1 MNPAQ
6 SNNANMRSSFLKE
19 MGITEWV
26 DRSSLADLAA
36 VPLNSPVVPQ
46 GTLPAPPEPTEP
58 TASAAESA
66 ADAADAAEIS
76 GRWIFIG
83 TKPQGD
89 ALSLF
94 QNIIRVLGLPN
105 GAWVWQEQ
113 KSNIDAL
120 IESSTVPLVAIAFGA
135 ASAQRLTGERAPL
148 TELRGAIHSL
158 MHGETEVP
166 LIATLELAQVLARP
180 QEKALLWEDLLLAR
194 SVLQSL

>member
-1 MNPAQ
+1 MNTIPPNG
-6 SNNANMRSSFLKE
+6 SSMRSSFLKE

-26 DRSSLADLAA
+26 DQS
-36 VPLNSPVVPQ
+36 SPVRPLHTSAAPQ
-46 GTLPAPPEPTEP
+46 GNPTVPPEP
-58 TASAAESA
+58 TASASEHA
-66 ADAADAAEIS
+66 AQIS

-94 QNIIRVLGLPN
+94 QNIVRALGLPN
-105 GAWVWQEQ
+105 GAWVWQDQ
-113 KSNIDAL
+113 KANIDAL
-120 IESSTVPLVAIAFGA
+120 IEASTVPLVAIAFGA

-158 MHGETEVP
+158 MHGEAEVP

>member
-1 MNPAQ
+1 MNSAP
-6 SNNANMRSSFLKE
+6 SNNASMRSSFLKE

-26 DRSSLADLAA
+26 DRSSLSA
-36 VPLNSPVVPQ
+36 PLNTPAAPQSNIQVSP
-46 GTLPAPPEPTEP
+46 
-58 TASAAESA
+58 ESTTNPSERL
-66 ADAADAAEIS
+66 AEIG

-89 ALSLF
+89 ALTLF
-94 QNIIRVLGLPN
+94 QNIVRVLGLPN
-105 GAWVWQEQ
+105 GAWVWQDQ
-113 KSNIDAL
+113 KANIDAL

-135 ASAQRLTGERAPL
+135 ASAQRLTGENAPL

-158 MHGETEVP
+158 MHGEAEVP

>member
-1 MNPAQ
+1 MNAIH
-6 SNNANMRSSFLKE
+6 SNNSSMRSSFLKE

-26 DRSSLADLAA
+26 DRSIPLA
-36 VPLNSPVVPQ
+36 PLNASATPQ
-46 GTLPAPPEPTEP
+46 GNPPPSPESTANTTEHA
-58 TASAAESA
+58 TQ
-66 ADAADAAEIS
+66 IS

-89 ALSLF
+89 ALTLF
-94 QNIIRVLGLPN
+94 QNMVRALGLPN
-105 GAWVWQEQ
+105 GGWVWQDQ
-113 KSNIDAL
+113 KANINAL
-120 IESSTVPLVAIAFGA
+120 IEASTVPLVAIAFGA
-135 ASAQRLTGERAPL
+135 ASAQRLTGEHAPL

>member
-1 MNPAQ
+1 MNSAPY
-6 SNNANMRSSFLKE
+6 NNASMRSSFLKE

-26 DRSSLADLAA
+26 DRSSLIA
-36 VPLNSPVVPQ
+36 PLN
-46 GTLPAPPEPTEP
+46 TP
-58 TASAAESA
+58 TAPQSNIQASPESTTNPSERV
-66 ADAADAAEIS
+66 AEIS

-89 ALSLF
+89 ALTLF
-94 QNIIRVLGLPN
+94 QNIVRVLGLPN
-105 GAWVWQEQ
+105 GAWAWQDQ
-113 KSNIDAL
+113 KANIDAL

-135 ASAQRLTGERAPL
+135 ASAQRLTGENAPL

-158 MHGETEVP
+158 MHGEAEVP

>member
-1 MNPAQ
+1 M
-6 SNNANMRSSFLKE
+6 SNIHINDSSMRSSFLKE

-26 DRSSLADLAA
+26 DRSSLSA
-36 VPLNSPVVPQ
+36 PLNTPAAPQ
-46 GTLPAPPEPTEP
+46 SNANVPEPT
-58 TASAAESA
+58 ANSSAHET
-66 ADAADAAEIS
+66 EIS

-89 ALSLF
+89 ALTLF
-94 QNIIRVLGLPN
+94 QNIVRVLGLPN
-105 GAWVWQEQ
+105 GAWVWQDQ
-113 KSNIDAL
+113 KTNIDAL

-135 ASAQRLTGERAPL
+135 ASAQRLTGENAPL

-158 MHGETEVP
+158 MHGEAEVP

>member
-1 MNPAQ
+1 MNTILP
-6 SNNANMRSSFLKE
+6 NNSSMRSSFLKE

-26 DRSSLADLAA
+26 DRSSNVASLSSSA
-36 VPLNSPVVPQ
+36 VPQ
-46 GTLPAPPEPTEP
+46 GNPLASSEP
-58 TASAAESA
+58 TANASEHAT
-66 ADAADAAEIS
+66 EIS

-89 ALSLF
+89 ALTLF
-94 QNIIRVLGLPN
+94 QNILRVLGLPS
-105 GAWVWQEQ
+105 GAWVWQDQ
-113 KSNIDAL
+113 KANIDAL

-135 ASAQRLTGERAPL
+135 ASAQRLTGEHAPL

-180 QEKALLWEDLLLAR
+180 QEKALRWEELLLAR

>member
-1 MNPAQ
+1 MNSIP
-6 SNNANMRSSFLKE
+6 SNGSSMRSSFLKE

-26 DRSSLADLAA
+26 DRSSGVASLSASAEPQGNPS
-36 VPLNSPVVPQ
+36 VPL
-46 GTLPAPPEPTEP
+46 EP
-58 TASAAESA
+58 TAKTSVH
-66 ADAADAAEIS
+66 AAEIS

-89 ALSLF
+89 ALTLF
-94 QNIIRVLGLPN
+94 QNIVRALGLSN
-105 GAWVWQEQ
+105 SAWVWQDQ
-113 KSNIDAL
+113 KANIDAL
-120 IESSTVPLVAIAFGA
+120 IESSTVPMVAIAFGA
-135 ASAQRLTGERAPL
+135 ASAQRLTGENAPL

-158 MHGETEVP
+158 MHGEADVP

>member
-1 MNPAQ
+1 MNPTQ

-26 DRSSLADLAA
+26 DRSSSVAP
-36 VPLNSPVVPQ
+36 VNSPVVAQGNPQ
-46 GTLPAPPEPTEP
+46 ASIEPTVNGSER
-58 TASAAESA
+58 AV
-66 ADAADAAEIS
+66 EIS

-89 ALSLF
+89 ALILF
-94 QNIIRVLGLPN
+94 QNIVRVLGLPN
-105 GAWVWQEQ
+105 GAWVWQDQ
-113 KSNIDAL
+113 KANIDAL

-135 ASAQRLTGERAPL
+135 ASAQRLTGENAPL

-158 MHGETEVP
+158 MHGEAEVP

-180 QEKALLWEDLLLAR
+180 QEKSLLWEDLLLAR

>member
-1 MNPAQ
+1 MNPTQ
-6 SNNANMRSSFLKE
+6 PNNANMRSSFLKE

-26 DRSSLADLAA
+26 DRSISIASLNAPAA
-36 VPLNSPVVPQ
+36 HQAIPQ
-46 GTLPAPPEPTEP
+46 ASTV
-58 TASAAESA
+58 TANASEH
-66 ADAADAAEIS
+66 AAEIS

-89 ALSLF
+89 ALTLF
-94 QNIIRVLGLPN
+94 QNIVRVLGLPN
-105 GAWVWQEQ
+105 GAWVWQDQ
-113 KSNIDAL
+113 KANIDAL

-158 MHGETEVP
+158 MHGEADVP

-180 QEKALLWEDLLLAR
+180 QEKSLLWEDLLLAR

>member
-1 MNPAQ
+1 M
-6 SNNANMRSSFLKE
+6 SNIHTNDSSMRSSFLKE

-26 DRSSLADLAA
+26 DRSSLSA
-36 VPLNSPVVPQ
+36 PLNTPAAPQ
-46 GTLPAPPEPTEP
+46 SSASAPEPSTNTSEH
-58 TASAAESA
+58 
-66 ADAADAAEIS
+66 AAEIS

-89 ALSLF
+89 ALTLF
-94 QNIIRVLGLPN
+94 QNIVRVLGLPN
-105 GAWVWQEQ
+105 GAWAWQDQ
-113 KSNIDAL
+113 KANIDAL

-135 ASAQRLTGERAPL
+135 ASAQRLTGEHAPL
-148 TELRGAIHSL
+148 NELRGAIHSL
-158 MHGETEVP
+158 MHGEAEVP

>member
-1 MNPAQ
+1 MNATH

-26 DRSSLADLAA
+26 DRSSPE
-36 VPLNSPVVPQ
+36 VPLHASAEPQ
-46 GTLPAPPEPTEP
+46 GNPQASAGP
-58 TASAAESA
+58 TAHAPEHTAEVN
-66 ADAADAAEIS
+66 

-83 TKPQGD
+83 SKPQGD
-89 ALSLF
+89 ALNLF
-94 QNIIRVLGLPN
+94 QNIVRVLGLPN
-105 GAWVWQEQ
+105 GAWVWQDQ
-113 KSNIDAL
+113 KANIDAL

-135 ASAQRLTGERAPL
+135 ASAQRLTGEHAPL
-148 TELRGAIHSL
+148 NELRGAIHSL
-158 MHGETEVP
+158 MHGEAEVP

>member
-1 MNPAQ
+1 MNPTH
-6 SNNANMRSSFLKE
+6 SNNANMRSAFLKE

-26 DRSSLADLAA
+26 DRSSPATAS
-36 VPLNSPVVPQ
+36 LNSSAAPQSSTPTSPV
-46 GTLPAPPEPTEP
+46 P
-58 TASAAESA
+58 TAITAEHVT
-66 ADAADAAEIS
+66 EIS

-89 ALSLF
+89 ALTLF
-94 QNIIRVLGLPN
+94 QNIVRVLGLPQ
-105 GAWVWQEQ
+105 GAWVWQDQ
-113 KSNIDAL
+113 KANIDAL
-120 IESSTVPLVAIAFGA
+120 IGSATVPQVAIAFGA
-135 ASAQRLTGERAPL
+135 ASAQRLTGENAPL

-158 MHGETEVP
+158 MHGEAEVP

>member
-1 MNPAQ
+1 MSIIHTND
-6 SNNANMRSSFLKE
+6 SSMRSSFLKE

-26 DRSSLADLAA
+26 DRSSPSASLNTTA
-36 VPLNSPVVPQ
+36 VPQSNAQVS
-46 GTLPAPPEPTEP
+46 PEPVTN
-58 TASAAESA
+58 ASERV
-66 ADAADAAEIS
+66 AEIS

-89 ALSLF
+89 ALTLF
-94 QNIIRVLGLPN
+94 QNIVRVLGLPN
-105 GAWVWQEQ
+105 GAWVWQDQ
-113 KSNIDAL
+113 KASIDAL
-120 IESSTVPLVAIAFGA
+120 IESSTVPMVAIAFGA
-135 ASAQRLTGERAPL
+135 ASAQRLTGENSPL

-158 MHGETEVP
+158 MHGEAEVP

>member
-1 MNPAQ
+1 
-6 SNNANMRSSFLKE
+6 

-26 DRSSLADLAA
+26 DRSTLSASLSTPA
-36 VPLNSPVVPQ
+36 VPQSNTQ
-46 GTLPAPPEPTEP
+46 APPEPTANPSERG
-58 TASAAESA
+58 
-66 ADAADAAEIS
+66 AEIS

-89 ALSLF
+89 ALTLF
-94 QNIIRVLGLPN
+94 QNIVRVLGLPN
-105 GAWVWQEQ
+105 DAWVWQDQ
-113 KSNIDAL
+113 KASIDAL

-135 ASAQRLTGERAPL
+135 ASAQRLTGENAPL
-148 TELRGAIHSL
+148 SELRGAIHSL

-194 SVLQSL
+194 SVLHSL

>member
-6 SNNANMRSSFLKE
+6 SNNASIRSSFLKE

-26 DRSSLADLAA
+26 DRSSS
-36 VPLNSPVVPQ
+36 VTHLNSSVAPQSNAQASSEPVANPSERV
-46 GTLPAPPEPTEP
+46 
-58 TASAAESA
+58 
-66 ADAADAAEIS
+66 AEIS

-89 ALSLF
+89 ALILF
-94 QNIIRVLGLPN
+94 QNIVRALGLSN
-105 GAWVWQEQ
+105 GAWVWQDQ
-113 KSNIDAL
+113 KANIDAL

-158 MHGETEVP
+158 MHGEAEVP

-180 QEKALLWEDLLLAR
+180 QEKSLLWEDLLLAR

>member
-1 MNPAQ
+1 MNVIHP
-6 SNNANMRSSFLKE
+6 NNSNMRSSFLKE

-26 DRSSLADLAA
+26 DRSSSVAS
-36 VPLNSPVVPQ
+36 VN
-46 GTLPAPPEPTEP
+46 
-58 TASAAESA
+58 ASAESQGNPPA
-66 ADAADAAEIS
+66 SPELTANASERVADIS

-89 ALSLF
+89 ALTLF
-94 QNIIRVLGLPN
+94 QNIVRALGLPN
-105 GAWVWQEQ
+105 GAWVWQDQ
-113 KSNIDAL
+113 KANIDAL

-135 ASAQRLTGERAPL
+135 ASAQRLTGEHAPL

-158 MHGETEVP
+158 MHGEADVP

>member
-1 MNPAQ
+1 MNTIPHNG
-6 SNNANMRSSFLKE
+6 SSMRSSFLKE

-26 DRSSLADLAA
+26 DRLSNTASLNAS
-36 VPLNSPVVPQ
+36 VPPQ
-46 GTLPAPPEPTEP
+46 ANPPASPEPTAN
-58 TASAAESA
+58 ASEH
-66 ADAADAAEIS
+66 AAEIS

-89 ALSLF
+89 ALTLF
-94 QNIIRVLGLPN
+94 QNIVRALGLPSS
-105 GAWVWQEQ
+105 AWVWQDQ
-113 KSNIDAL
+113 KANIDAL

-135 ASAQRLTGERAPL
+135 ASAQRLTGEHAPL
-148 TELRGAIHSL
+148 AELRGAIHSL
-158 MHGETEVP
+158 MHGDADVP

>member
-1 MNPAQ
+1 MNPTQ

-26 DRSSLADLAA
+26 DRSSSVA
-36 VPLNSPVVPQ
+36 PLSSPEIPQ
-46 GTLPAPPEPTEP
+46 GNPQASTES
-58 TASAAESA
+58 TANSSERAI
-66 ADAADAAEIS
+66 EIS

-89 ALSLF
+89 ALTLF
-94 QNIIRVLGLPN
+94 QNIVRVLGLPQ
-105 GAWVWQEQ
+105 GAWVWQDP
-113 KSNIDAL
+113 KTSPDVL
-120 IESSTVPLVAIAFGA
+120 IGTATVPQVAIVFGA
-135 ASAQRLTGERAPL
+135 ASAQRLTGENAPL
-148 TELRGAIHSL
+148 AELRGAIHSL
-158 MHGETEVP
+158 MHGEAEVP

>member
-1 MNPAQ
+1 M
-6 SNNANMRSSFLKE
+6 SNIHINDSNMRSSFLKE

-26 DRSSLADLAA
+26 DRSSLGASLTMPAGPQNNIQA
-36 VPLNSPVVPQ
+36 SPESTINP
-46 GTLPAPPEPTEP
+46 
-58 TASAAESA
+58 SAH
-66 ADAADAAEIS
+66 AAEIN

-89 ALSLF
+89 ALILF
-94 QNIIRVLGLPN
+94 QNIVRALGLPN
-105 GAWVWQEQ
+105 EAWAWQDQ
-113 KSNIDAL
+113 KANIDAL

-135 ASAQRLTGERAPL
+135 ASAQRLTGENAPL
-148 TELRGAIHSL
+148 NELRGAIHSL
-158 MHGETEVP
+158 MHGEADVP

>member
-1 MNPAQ
+1 MNPTQ

-26 DRSSLADLAA
+26 DRSSSITH
-36 VPLNSPVVPQ
+36 LNSSV
-46 GTLPAPPEPTEP
+46 APKSNAQ
-58 TASAAESA
+58 ASPESA
-66 ADAADAAEIS
+66 ADASEHAAEIS

-89 ALSLF
+89 ALILF
-94 QNIIRVLGLPN
+94 QNIVRVLGLPN
-105 GAWVWQEQ
+105 GAWVWQDQ
-113 KSNIDAL
+113 KANIDAL
-120 IESSTVPLVAIAFGA
+120 IESSTVPLVAIVFGA

-158 MHGETEVP
+158 MHGEAEVP

-180 QEKALLWEDLLLAR
+180 QEKSLLWEDLLLAR

>member
-6 SNNANMRSSFLKE
+6 SNNASIRSSFLKE
-19 MGITEWV
+19 MGITEWA
-26 DRSSLADLAA
+26 DRFSSGASLSASAA
-36 VPLNSPVVPQ
+36 PQ
-46 GTLPAPPEPTEP
+46 SIPSASSEP
-58 TASAAESA
+58 TANASEH
-66 ADAADAAEIS
+66 AAEIS

-89 ALSLF
+89 ALTFF
-94 QNIIRVLGLPN
+94 QNIVRVLGLPQ
-105 GAWVWQEQ
+105 GAWVWQDPKTSLEV
-113 KSNIDAL
+113 L
-120 IESSTVPLVAIAFGA
+120 IGTATVPQMAIAFGA

-148 TELRGAIHSL
+148 TELSGAIHSL
-158 MHGETEVP
+158 MHGEADVP